1 MVQRLHK
8 VKEGA
13 RIATPPRTLNQRA
26 QAQDLSGAQ
35 GKAGDTRKPYKI
47 DRGKNDTG
55 AEGALSIYAHQYAI
69 SSWTP

>member
-1 MVQRLHK
+1 LHR

-47 DRGKNDTG
+47 DGGNDEGFNQGKTASG
-55 AEGALSIYAHQYAI
+55 LCRVWEIV
-69 SSWTP
+69 